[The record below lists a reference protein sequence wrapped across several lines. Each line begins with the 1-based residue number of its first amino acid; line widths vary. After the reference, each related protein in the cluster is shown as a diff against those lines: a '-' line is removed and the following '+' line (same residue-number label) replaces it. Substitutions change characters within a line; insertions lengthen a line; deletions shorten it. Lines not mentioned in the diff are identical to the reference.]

1 MKKIIYS
8 IFLISV
14 FSLTGCT
21 SNFDVSIKD
30 EMIIQNVSISMNNNE
45 ITKETVAKT
54 LEDLVLNE
62 ENDSEFLG
70 YFTIIGNK
78 KSNPLNANINYNVN
92 NYDFDYALSFC
103 YDNQNITYNNNILTI
118 SANNFNCFQKYNII
132 NNININVTT
141 GYKVLEHNADSVNDN
156 TYTWNITKSSLNKN
170 IKLKLDTT
178 VDEIKQNEEQKQEN
192 KKNIMVIV
200 GVTIGSLLLGLVI
213 AMHVM
218 YQKNNRI

>member
-200 GVTIGSLLLGLVI
+200 GVAIGSLLLGLVI
-213 AMHVM
+213 AMYIM
-218 YQKNNRI
+218 YQKNNKI

>member
-1 MKKIIYS
+1 MKKITYL

-213 AMHVM
+213 SMYVM

>member
-1 MKKIIYS
+1 MKKITYL

-78 KSNPLNANINYNVN
+78 KSNPLNANINYNVS
-92 NYDFDYALSFC
+92 NYDIDYALSFC

-141 GYKVLEHNADSVNDN
+141 GYKVLEHNADSVNGN

-178 VDEIKQNEEQKQEN
+178 IDEIKATEEKAQEN

-213 AMHVM
+213 SMYVM

>member
-141 GYKVLEHNADSVNDN
+141 GYKVLEHNADSVNGN

>member
-1 MKKIIYS
+1 MKKITYL

-156 TYTWNITKSSLNKN
+156 TYTWNITKSSINKN

-178 VDEIKQNEEQKQEN
+178 IDEIKATEEKAQEN

-200 GVTIGSLLLGLVI
+200 GVAIGSLLLGLVI
-213 AMHVM
+213 AMYVM

>member
-1 MKKIIYS
+1 MKKITYL

-141 GYKVLEHNADSVNDN
+141 GYKVLEHNADSVNGN

-178 VDEIKQNEEQKQEN
+178 IDEIKATEEKAQEN

-200 GVTIGSLLLGLVI
+200 GVAIGSLLLGLVI
-213 AMHVM
+213 AMYVM

>member
-1 MKKIIYS
+1 MKKITYL

-78 KSNPLNANINYNVN
+78 KSNPLNANINYNVS
-92 NYDFDYALSFC
+92 NYDIDYALSFC

-141 GYKVLEHNADSVNDN
+141 GYKVLEHNADSVNGN

-178 VDEIKQNEEQKQEN
+178 IDEIKATEEKAQEN

-200 GVTIGSLLLGLVI
+200 GVAIGSLLLGLVI
-213 AMHVM
+213 AMYVM

>member
-1 MKKIIYS
+1 MKKITYL

-103 YDNQNITYNNNILTI
+103 YDNQNITYNNNILK
-118 SANNFNCFQKYNII
+118 FFYGYVII
-132 NNININVTT
+132 H
-141 GYKVLEHNADSVNDN
+141 L
-156 TYTWNITKSSLNKN
+156 SLR
-170 IKLKLDTT
+170 
-178 VDEIKQNEEQKQEN
+178 E
-192 KKNIMVIV
+192 
-200 GVTIGSLLLGLVI
+200 
-213 AMHVM
+213 
-218 YQKNNRI
+218 

>member
-156 TYTWNITKSSLNKN
+156 TYTWNITKSSINKN

>member
-1 MKKIIYS
+1 MKKIIYL

-14 FSLTGCT
+14 FFLTGCT

-45 ITKETVAKT
+45 ITKETVTKT

-62 ENDSEFLG
+62 ENDTEFLG
-70 YFTIIGNK
+70 YFKIVGNK
-78 KSNPLNANINYNVN
+78 KSNPLNASINYNLN

-118 SANNFNCFQKYNII
+118 SANNFNCFQKYNIVDRVY
-132 NNININVTT
+132 INVTT
-141 GYKVLEHNADSVNDN
+141 GYKVLDHNADSVNGN
-156 TYTWNITKSSLNKN
+156 TYTWNINKNNSNN

-178 VDEIKQNEEQKQEN
+178 IDEIKQNEEQKQEN

-213 AMHVM
+213 AMYIM
-218 YQKNNRI
+218 YQKNNKI

>member
-200 GVTIGSLLLGLVI
+200 GVAIGSLLLGLVI
-213 AMHVM
+213 AMYVM